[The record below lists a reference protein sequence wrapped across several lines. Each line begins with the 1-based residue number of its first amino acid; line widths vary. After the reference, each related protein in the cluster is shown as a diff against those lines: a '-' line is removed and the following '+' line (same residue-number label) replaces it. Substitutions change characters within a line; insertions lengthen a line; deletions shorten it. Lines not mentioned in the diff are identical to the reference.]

1 MEEAWESGTGF
12 ALLFGA
18 VVLIRFVL
26 PLLIFRYPLPGII
39 ACLVVDAVDQ
49 TVFQLFGYD
58 PPFYQH
64 YDKAMDV
71 FYLAI
76 AYVAMLRNWLDPAA
90 LIVGRLLFYWRQLGV
105 AIFQYADN
113 PALLLVFANTF
124 EYFFIAYEAVR
135 CRWARNRVRLGVW
148 IGVAAAIWI
157 VIKLPQE
164 WWIHIAQRDFTDTV
178 REVAWFGP
186 AVLAGLVVLVIGFL
200 VVVRPR
206 LPAPDHPFRL
216 SAPPL
221 PALMSTASQRAA
233 WVAAHGRVRSRATLD
248 KMVLVGLLGV
258 IFGTLLPG
266 PQLGPIAL
274 FLVTAV
280 LVVANAALSLRAIHR
295 GKALDTVAGAFIA
308 RLVVN
313 VGLVAI
319 IMGFLSAERPI
330 ADGLFLALLASV
342 VLAAYDVVRPVYE
355 YRQAYPSTTDSGPDF
370 PSVR

>member
-1 MEEAWESGTGF
+1 VEEAWESGSGF
-12 ALLFGA
+12 AALFGV
-18 VVLIRFVL
+18 VVLIRFAL

-49 TVFQLFGYD
+49 TVFQWFGYD

-90 LIVGRLLFYWRQLGV
+90 LLIGRALFYWRQLGV
-105 AIFQYADN
+105 AIFQYVDN
-113 PALLLVFANTF
+113 PALLLIFANTF

-135 CRWARNRVRLGVW
+135 CRWSRNRVRLGVW

-178 REVAWFGP
+178 RDVAWFGP
-186 AVLAGLVVLVIGFL
+186 AVLVGLVILLVGFL
-200 VVVRPR
+200 VLVRPR

-216 SAPPL
+216 AAPPL
-221 PALMSTASQRAA
+221 PAPMSTAAQRAT

-248 KMVLVGLLGV
+248 KMILVGLLGV

-266 PQLGPIAL
+266 PQLGPIEL
-274 FLVTAV
+274 FVLTAV
-280 LVVANAALSLRAIHR
+280 VVVANAALSIRIVHRAR
-295 GKALDTVAGAFIA
+295 VLETVAGAFAA
-308 RLVVN
+308 RLVIN

-319 IMGFLSAERPI
+319 LLVLFSAERPI
-330 ADGLFLALLASV
+330 ADGLFLAFLASV
-342 VLAAYDVVRPVYE
+342 ILAAYDVVRPVYE
-355 YRQAYPSTTDSGPDF
+355 YRRAHPSSAA
-370 PSVR
+370 